1 MLALHKECLTRRYFL
16 HSLNLLVGSLGFS
29 PGIFCAFEGRGKLG
43 LSRLRV
49 KLQSLVLLHES
60 LELLLHLAHP
70 CLLFFPLGA
79 LLGRF
84 VLGLGQCLLQGRHF
98 GRGPWHIHD
107 DPVSSQPHF
116 LLYIDKVLLTFVLL
130 ELPLGKA
137 ELFLGPLEV
146 LLQCGDLRSQCGRGQ
161 QRSLHT
167 HTDILILDSCRYY
180 LILYSAFLCEH
191 QTEHQGLLSMW

>member
-1 MLALHKECLTRRYFL
+1 MLALHIECLTHRYLLHRLNFL
-16 HSLNLLVGSLGFS
+16 EGLLGF
-29 PGIFCAFEGRGKLG
+29 GLGQLGALEGRDKLG

-49 KLQSLVLLHES
+49 KLQSLVFLHES

-70 CLLFFPLGA
+70 CLLFLPLSE

-84 VLGLGQCLLQGRHF
+84 VFGLGQRLLQVRHF

-107 DPVSSQPHF
+107 YPIISQPHF
-116 LLYIDKVLLTFVLL
+116 LFYIDKVLLTFVLL

-137 ELFLGPLEV
+137 KLFLGPLEV
-146 LLQCGDLRSQCGRGQ
+146 LLLCGDLHSQCGRVQ

-167 HTDILILDSCRYY
+167 HIDILILDSYRYY

-191 QTEHQGLLSMW
+191 QTEHQGLLSMR